1 LTPPSDSERSVRF
14 GDVVMLANVAS
25 GAAIAAD
32 VEDADPRADVAP
44 TCAVS
49 ASTRSA
55 PAARNT
61 WSFEKYAPPR
71 ASAFLTTDVPDDDLV
86 RYGQKVKI
94 ALNAAAG
101 AIDESANDE
110 SARRVKSVNRLRSYA
125 TSTTRFAKRSRFC
138 EVALSASD
146 AYECV
151 FEILTP
157 DPQKRLVSEG
167 VPVAAGAPIVIRH
180 CQTNQ
185 CLAVPGATVAND
197 FGDEFEVAGHTA
209 SGAGNAYVMQGL
221 ATGKPSSMT
230 TKAPGDV
237 NTFVIVAGE
246 R

>member
-1 LTPPSDSERSVRF
+1 MTPPSDSERSVHF

-32 VEDADPRADVAP
+32 VEDADPRADVP
-44 TCAVS
+44 LSCAVS
-49 ASTRSA
+49 ASTHPA

-61 WSFEKYAPPR
+61 WSFEKYAPR
-71 ASAFLTTDVPDDDLV
+71 ASAFLTPTWDDDLV

-94 ALNAAAG
+94 VLNAAAG
-101 AIDESANDE
+101 AISGANDE
-110 SARRVKSVNRLRSYA
+110 SAPRVNCVNRLRSYA

-157 DPQKRLVSEG
+157 DPRKRLVSEG

-209 SGAGNAYVMQGL
+209 SSAGVAFVMQGL
-221 ATGKPSSMT
+221 ATGKPSGMT
-230 TKAPGDV
+230 AKAPGDV

>member
-1 LTPPSDSERSVRF
+1 MTPPSDSERSVRF

-32 VEDADPRADVAP
+32 VEDADPRADVPP

-71 ASAFLTTDVPDDDLV
+71 ASAFLTPTWDDDLV

-101 AIDESANDE
+101 AISNVANDGQSAN
-110 SARRVKSVNRLRSYA
+110 RVNRLRSYA

-230 TKAPGDV
+230 TKAPGDG

>member
-1 LTPPSDSERSVRF
+1 MTPSSDSERSVRF

-32 VEDADPRADVAP
+32 VEDADPRADVP
-44 TCAVS
+44 LSCAVS
-49 ASTRSA
+49 ASTHPA

-61 WSFEKYAPPR
+61 WSFEKYAPR
-71 ASAFLTTDVPDDDLV
+71 ASAFLTPTWDDDLV

-94 ALNAAAG
+94 VLNAAAG
-101 AIDESANDE
+101 AISGANDE
-110 SARRVKSVNRLRSYA
+110 NVQKNRLRSYA

-157 DPQKRLVSEG
+157 DPTKRLVSEG
-167 VPVAAGAPIVIRH
+167 VPVSAGAPVVIRH

-185 CLAVPGATVAND
+185 CLSVPGPAFAND
-197 FGDEFEVAGHTA
+197 FGDELEVAGHTA

-221 ATGKPSSMT
+221 ATGKPDSMT

-237 NTFVIVAGE
+237 NAFIIVAGE

>member
-1 LTPPSDSERSVRF
+1 
-14 GDVVMLANVAS
+14 M
-25 GAAIAAD
+25 
-32 VEDADPRADVAP
+32 
-44 TCAVS
+44 
-49 ASTRSA
+49 
-55 PAARNT
+55 
-61 WSFEKYAPPR
+61 
-71 ASAFLTTDVPDDDLV
+71 

-94 ALNAAAG
+94 VLNAAAG
-101 AIDESANDE
+101 AISGANDE
-110 SARRVKSVNRLRSYA
+110 SARCVNRLRSYA

-209 SGAGNAYVMQGL
+209 SGAGVSYVMQGI
-221 ATGKPSSMT
+221 ATGKPGSMT
-230 TKAPGDV
+230 TKAPGDI

>member
-1 LTPPSDSERSVRF
+1 LTPSSDSERSVRF

-32 VEDADPRADVAP
+32 GEDADPRADVP
-44 TCAVS
+44 LSCAVS
-49 ASTRSA
+49 ASTHPA

-61 WSFEKYAPPR
+61 WSFEKYAPR
-71 ASAFLTTDVPDDDLV
+71 ASAFLTPTWDDDLV

-94 ALNAAAG
+94 VLNAAAG
-101 AIDESANDE
+101 AISGANDE
-110 SARRVKSVNRLRSYA
+110 NVQKNRLRSYA

-157 DPQKRLVSEG
+157 DPRKRLVSEG

-209 SGAGNAYVMQGL
+209 SSAGVAFVMQGL
-221 ATGKPSSMT
+221 ATGKPSGMT
-230 TKAPGDV
+230 AKAPGDV